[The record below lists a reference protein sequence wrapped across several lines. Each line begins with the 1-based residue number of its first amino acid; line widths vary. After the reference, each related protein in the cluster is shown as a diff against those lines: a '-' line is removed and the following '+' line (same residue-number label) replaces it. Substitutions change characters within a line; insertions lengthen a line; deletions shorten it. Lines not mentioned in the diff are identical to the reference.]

1 MAERR
6 KQNPVQ
12 RLIRETIAEIRR
24 VSWPTREEAT
34 YLTILV
40 LVTMIGVGMVLAL
53 VEALSLQIMNNFLFR

>member
-12 RLIRETIAEIRR
+12 RLIRETVAEIRR

-40 LVTMIGVGMVLAL
+40 LITMIGVGTILAL
-53 VEALSLQIMNNFLFR
+53 V

>member
-6 KQNPVQ
+6 KQNPIQ
-12 RLIRETIAEIRR
+12 RVIRETVAEIRR

>member
-6 KQNPVQ
+6 KQNPIQ
-12 RLIRETIAEIRR
+12 RVIRETVAEIRR

-40 LVTMIGVGMVLAL
+40 LITMIGVGTVLAL

>member
-6 KQNPVQ
+6 KQNPIQ
-12 RLIRETIAEIRR
+12 RVIRETVAEIRR

-40 LVTMIGVGMVLAL
+40 LITMIGVGMVLAL